1 MSSRHGANSNT
12 PQTVLVVDNLA
23 DVRGLIG
30 ILLARR
36 GYRVA
41 EADGGEQA
49 VAEARRLVP
58 DLILMDLKMPG
69 GMDGVAAAQAIRGD
83 VGLRGVPIVAV
94 TADNTEYWRLK
105 ARGARPTKGA
115 RGARPEPL
123 FYFGAVRN
131 YESITSAIKGRI
143 HFDNY
148 AARL

>member
-1 MSSRHGANSNT
+1 MSSQHEQHSNP

-30 ILLARR
+30 LLLTRR

-41 EADGGEQA
+41 EAEGGAEA
-49 VAEARRLVP
+49 VAEARRVVP

-105 ARGARPTKGA
+105 TREAGFSDYLVKP
-115 RGARPEPL
+115 
-123 FYFGAVRN
+123 F
-131 YESITSAIKGRI
+131 ESGELE
-143 HFDNY
+143 DVLE
-148 AARL
+148 RLLPQKTEALH

>member
-1 MSSRHGANSNT
+1 MSVQHGANSNPT
-12 PQTVLVVDNLA
+12 QTVLVVDNLA

-30 ILLARR
+30 VLLARR

-49 VAEARRLVP
+49 VAEARRVVP

-94 TADNTEYWRLK
+94 TGDNTEYWRLK
-105 ARGARPTKGA
+105 AREAG
-115 RGARPEPL
+115 
-123 FYFGAVRN
+123 
-131 YESITSAIKGRI
+131 
-143 HFDNY
+143 FDDY
-148 AARL
+148 LVKPFEAGELEGVLERLLPNKSSVLH

>member
-1 MSSRHGANSNT
+1 MSSHHELNST
-12 PQTVLVVDNLA
+12 RPQTVLVVDNLA
-23 DVRGLIG
+23 DVRGLINV
-30 ILLARR
+30 LLTRR

-41 EADGGEQA
+41 EAEGGAEA

-105 ARGARPTKGA
+105 TREAGFSDYLVKP
-115 RGARPEPL
+115 
-123 FYFGAVRN
+123 F
-131 YESITSAIKGRI
+131 ESGELEVVLERLLPQKTSAL
-143 HFDNY
+143 H
-148 AARL
+148 

>member
-1 MSSRHGANSNT
+1 MSSHRENSNP

-30 ILLARR
+30 VLLARR

-49 VAEARRLVP
+49 VAEARRVVP

-105 ARGARPTKGA
+105 TREAGFSDYLVKPFEAGELEGVLQRLLPQ
-115 RGARPEPL
+115 E
-123 FYFGAVRN
+123 
-131 YESITSAIKGRI
+131 TSGL
-143 HFDNY
+143 H
-148 AARL
+148 